1 MKKQFSLVFFTLL
14 AVSILGALPFYFS
27 GSIPNFT
34 DAVFESISGF
44 TTTGATIL
52 KDIEALPNSLLFWR
66 TLTQWLGGMGILLLV
81 TGSFRVQKK
90 EIIRI
95 LLSIY
100 AALTALQFILLTISG
115 MNRFDALTHSMSTM
129 STGGF
134 SIRNSGIAYY
144 NNAAAEW
151 ICVFFMFL
159 SGINLFLVWRLF
171 FRKADDIIRNTETK
185 VYAGIILI
193 AAAIVTASLFFQS
206 SANTLSLDKALP
218 FDKALFFDKT
228 LPFYKALYFDKTMS
242 FPTAIRQAFFHVTS
256 TISTCG
262 FFNADYNYWPSAAQG
277 VIFFLLLTGGCSGS
291 AAGGIKVI
299 RHVVLSKQTA
309 NEMKRFIYP
318 RGIFDIPLD
327 GKSGNKK
334 AVHTAAGFIFLY
346 ILILFL
352 TAMLVSL
359 SGTDIFDSFKTA
371 LVCLGNAGLGLSA
384 ADFPVYVKW
393 GLCLVMIT
401 GRLELWALLV
411 IFSGVF
417 KRK

>member
-14 AVSILGALPFYFS
+14 FVSVLSALPFYFS
-27 GSIPNFT
+27 GFIPNFT

-44 TTTGATIL
+44 TTTGATVL
-52 KDIEALPNSLLFWR
+52 KNIEALPNVLLFWR
-66 TLTQWLGGMGILLLV
+66 ALTQWLGGMGILLLV

-100 AALTALQFILLTISG
+100 AALTALQFILLVISG
-115 MNRFDALTHSMSTM
+115 MNWFDALTHSMSTM

-134 SIRNSGIAYY
+134 SIRNSGISYY

-171 FRKADDIIRNTETK
+171 FRKSDDIIRNTETK

-193 AAAIVTASLFFQS
+193 AAAIVTAALFFQS
-206 SANTLSLDKALP
+206 SSVIMP
-218 FDKALFFDKT
+218 
-228 LPFYKALYFDKTMS
+228 
-242 FPTAIRQAFFHVTS
+242 FPTAIRRAFFYVTS

-277 VIFFLLLTGGCSGS
+277 VIFFLLLIGGCSGS
-291 AAGGIKVI
+291 AATGIKVI

-318 RGIFDIPLD
+318 RGIFDIPLN

-346 ILILFL
+346 FLILFL
-352 TAMLVSL
+352 SAMLVSL
-359 SGTDIFDSFKTA
+359 SGAGVFDSLKTA
-371 LVCLGNAGLGLSA
+371 LVCLGNAGLGLPAS
-384 ADFPVYVKW
+384 DFPTFVKL
-393 GLCLVMIT
+393 GLCLVMIM

>member
-1 MKKQFSLVFFTLL
+1 MKKQFSLVFLTLL
-14 AVSILGALPFYFS
+14 VVSVIGALPFYFS
-27 GSIPNFT
+27 GFIPNFT

-52 KDIEALPNSLLFWR
+52 KYIEVLPNVLLFWR
-66 TLTQWLGGMGILLLV
+66 ALTQWLGGMGILLLV
-81 TGSFRVQKK
+81 SGSFRMQKK

-95 LLSIY
+95 LLSFY
-100 AALTALQFILLTISG
+100 AALTLLQFILLVIFG
-115 MNRFDALTHSMSTM
+115 MNWFDALTHSMSTI

-134 SIRNSGIAYY
+134 SIRNNGIAYY

-151 ICVFFMFL
+151 ICAFFMFL
-159 SGINLFLVWRLF
+159 SGINFFLIWRLL
-171 FRKADDIIRNTETK
+171 FRKSDDIIRSTETK
-185 VYAGIILI
+185 VYTGIILI
-193 AAAIVTASLFFQS
+193 TAAIVTASLFIQG
-206 SANTLSLDKALP
+206 SLDASS
-218 FDKALFFDKT
+218 FDKAES
-228 LPFYKALYFDKTMS
+228 FYKAVS
-242 FPTAIRQAFFHVTS
+242 FPTAIRRAFFHVTS

-262 FFNADYNYWPSAAQG
+262 FFNAGYNFWSSAAQG
-277 VIFFLLLTGGCSGS
+277 VIFFLLFIGGCSGS
-291 AAGGIKVI
+291 SAGGIKVI
-299 RHVVLSKQTA
+299 RHAVLSKQTA

-334 AVHTAAGFIFLY
+334 AVQTAAGFIFLY
-346 ILILFL
+346 FIIIFL

-359 SGTDIFDSFKTA
+359 SGTDIFNSLKTA
-371 LVCLGNAGLGLSA
+371 LVCLGNTGLGLPA
-384 ADFPVYVKW
+384 ADFPAYVKW
-393 GLCLVMIT
+393 GLCLVMIM

>member
-1 MKKQFSLVFFTLL
+1 MKKQLLLVFFTLL
-14 AVSILGALPFYFS
+14 AVSVLGALPFYFS
-27 GSIPNFT
+27 GYISNFT
-34 DAVFESISGF
+34 NAVFESVSGF

-52 KDIEALPNSLLFWR
+52 KDIEALPNVLLFWR
-66 TLTQWLGGMGILLLV
+66 ALTQWLGGMGILLLV
-81 TGSFRVQKK
+81 SGSFRLQKK

-95 LLSIY
+95 LLSFY
-100 AALTALQFILLTISG
+100 AVLTALQFILLVIFG
-115 MNRFDALTHSMSTM
+115 MNWFDALTHSMSTI

-159 SGINLFLVWRLF
+159 SGINFFLIWRLL
-171 FRKADDIIRNTETK
+171 FRKSDDIIRNTETK
-185 VYAGIILI
+185 VYTGIILI
-193 AAAIVTASLFFQS
+193 AAAIVTASLFLQS
-206 SANTLSLDKALP
+206 SPNTLSIDKALP
-218 FDKALFFDKT
+218 FDEALFHNKALFFN
-228 LPFYKALYFDKTMS
+228 KAIS

-262 FFNADYNYWPSAAQG
+262 FFNLDYDFWPSAAQG

-299 RHVVLSKQTA
+299 RHAVLSKQTA

-334 AVHTAAGFIFLY
+334 TVQASAGFIFLY
-346 ILILFL
+346 FLILFL
-352 TAMLVSL
+352 TAMMVSI

-371 LVCLGNAGLGLSA
+371 LVCLGNAGLGLPA
-384 ADFPVYVKW
+384 ADFPAYVKW
-393 GLCLVMIT
+393 GLCLVMIM
-401 GRLELWALLV
+401 GRLELWALLI

-417 KRK
+417 NRK

>member
-1 MKKQFSLVFFTLL
+1 LALLV
-14 AVSILGALPFYFS
+14 VSVLGALPFYFS
-27 GSIPNFT
+27 GYIPNFT

-52 KDIEALPNSLLFWR
+52 KDIEALPNVLLFWR
-66 TLTQWLGGMGILLLV
+66 ALTQWLGGMGILLLV
-81 TGSFRVQKK
+81 SGSFRVQKK

-95 LLSIY
+95 LLLIY
-100 AALTALQFILLTISG
+100 AALTALQFILLTIFG
-115 MNRFDALTHSMSTM
+115 MNWFDALTHSMSTI

-134 SIRNSGIAYY
+134 SIRNNGIAYY
-144 NNAAAEW
+144 NSPAAEW
-151 ICVFFMFL
+151 VCVFFMFL
-159 SGINLFLVWRLF
+159 SGINFFLIWRFL
-171 FRKADDIIRNTETK
+171 FRKSDDIIRNTETK

-193 AAAIVTASLFFQS
+193 ASAIAAISIFFLRKPPPS
-206 SANTLSLDKALP
+206 DLCFIIP
-218 FDKALFFDKT
+218 
-228 LPFYKALYFDKTMS
+228 PYYYKDIS
-242 FPTAIRQAFFHVTS
+242 FAEAIRQAFFHVTS

-262 FFNADYNYWPSAAQG
+262 FFNAGLDYWPSLAQG
-277 VIFFLLLTGGCSGS
+277 VIFFLLLIGGCSGS
-291 AAGGIKVI
+291 AAGGIKVV
-299 RHVVLSKQTA
+299 RHVVLCKQTA

-318 RGIFDIPLD
+318 RGIFDISLN

-346 ILILFL
+346 FFILFL
-352 TAMLVSL
+352 TALLVSS
-359 SGTDIFDSFKTA
+359 SGTDVFDSLKTA

-384 ADFPVYVKW
+384 AGFPAYVKW
-393 GLCLVMIT
+393 GLCLVMIM

>member
-14 AVSILGALPFYFS
+14 VVSVLGALPFYFS
-27 GSIPNFT
+27 GFIPNFT

-44 TTTGATIL
+44 TTTGATVL
-52 KDIEALPNSLLFWR
+52 KNIEALPNVLLFWR
-66 TLTQWLGGMGILLLV
+66 ALTQWLGGMGILLLV

-95 LLSIY
+95 LLSFY
-100 AALTALQFILLTISG
+100 AALTALQFILLAIFG
-115 MNRFDALTHSMSTM
+115 MNWFDALTHSMSTM

-151 ICVFFMFL
+151 ICAFFMFL

-171 FRKADDIIRNTETK
+171 FRKSDDIIRNTETK

-193 AAAIVTASLFFQS
+193 AAAIVTAALFFQS
-206 SANTLSLDKALP
+206 SSNTM
-218 FDKALFFDKT
+218 LF
-228 LPFYKALYFDKTMS
+228 S
-242 FPTAIRQAFFHVTS
+242 TAIRRAFFHVTS

-277 VIFFLLLTGGCSGS
+277 VIFFLLLIGGCSGS
-291 AAGGIKVI
+291 AAAGIKVI
-299 RHVVLSKQTA
+299 RHVVLSKQMA

-318 RGIFDIPLD
+318 RGIFDIPLN

-346 ILILFL
+346 FLILFL

-359 SGTDIFDSFKTA
+359 SGAGVFDSLKTA
-371 LVCLGNAGLGLSA
+371 LVCLGNAGLGLPAS
-384 ADFPVYVKW
+384 DFPAFVKW
-393 GLCLVMIT
+393 GLCLVMIM